1 MIPDDLKYARTHEWA
16 RLQGDVV
23 STGITAFAVEQLGDI
38 VYLDLPRPGTRT
50 TQGQPMGAI
59 ESVKA
64 AVDLYAP
71 VSGEVFEFN
80 QALSSDFDVLKQDP
94 YDRGWMV
101 RIRVADPSALA
112 GLLGAEEYRK
122 LLDEEPKH

>member
-16 RLQGDVV
+16 RLEGDVV

-38 VYLDLPRPGTRT
+38 VFLDLPRPGTRT
-50 TQGQPMGAI
+50 TQGQAMGAI

-71 VSGEVFEFN
+71 VSGEVIESN
-80 QALSSDFDVLKQDP
+80 QGLSSDFDRIKQAP
-94 YDRGWMV
+94 YGTGWMV
-101 RIRVADPSALA
+101 KIRIAGASALA
-112 GLLGAEEYRK
+112 GLLSADEYRK
-122 LLDEEPKH
+122 LLEEEPHH